1 MQFQIIKIAR
11 GMTHREYCAVP
22 TIHKVFRVTAPGHAI
37 YWIGFY
43 YQKKFSKV

>member
-1 MQFQIIKIAR
+1 MQLQIIKIAR

-22 TIHKVFRVTAPGHAI
+22 VIHTVLSAPGHAI